1 MNRSSQTQVL
11 SAAALR
17 ILRPLV
23 RILLRH
29 GVSYGTFADLA
40 KWVYVDVA
48 EREFPLEGRKQSTSR
63 VSILTGLSRKE
74 VSRVSQLPRPD
85 DAGCDERYNRAA
97 RVIGAW
103 LREPDFA
110 APDGKPAVLPLEGEG
125 ASFAELVKRFSGDV
139 PARAILDELIR
150 SGSVE
155 LSGDDAARLIAHAY
169 VPANTAADKIHI
181 LGTDVQQLISTIDH
195 NIDSGEQPFYQRK
208 VMYDNLPDEV
218 LGAFRDLTNEECQA
232 ILEHFNKWLAERDRD
247 TNPAVQGT
255 GRNQAGVGI
264 FYFEAPYDDE
274 DTES

>member
-11 SAAALR
+11 SAAVLR

-29 GVSYGTFADLA
+29 GISYGTFADLA

-74 VSRVSQLPRPD
+74 VSRVGQLPRPD

-110 APDGKPAVLPLEGEG
+110 APDGQPAVLPLEGEG
-125 ASFAELVKRFSGDV
+125 ASFAELEKRFSEEYAALALLLNEVRAELKQRMISVSGD
-139 PARAILDELIR
+139 AWQQALDLDMLLDLLR
-150 SGSVE
+150 SG
-155 LSGDDAARLIAHAY
+155 
-169 VPANTAADKIHI
+169 
-181 LGTDVQQLISTIDH
+181 
-195 NIDSGEQPFYQRK
+195 QR
-208 VMYDNLPDEV
+208 DEAKRKLLTV
-218 LGAFRDLTNEECQA
+218 L
-232 ILEHFNKWLAERDRD
+232 ERQSR
-247 TNPAVQGT
+247 
-255 GRNQAGVGI
+255 
-264 FYFEAPYDDE
+264 
-274 DTES
+274 